1 VREFRV
7 SGTED
12 KPMSVDAPHLG
23 IDFGTTNSAMAWF
36 NPDTKQAEVIFN
48 SEGEAKTPSLV
59 YYGEDEILVGQPVAD
74 LLEESEHYE
83 EAERSDIVR
92 RIVKSI
98 KRNLLAPPVIPIPG
112 REPVRPVE
120 VVAEIL
126 GKLKRDAEEG
136 HFQEEVERVVITCPA
151 VFDSLQREVVFDAAA
166 LAGFRIVDLVEEPVA
181 AAMAF
186 ARLGQ
191 KVGEDVLVYDLGGGT
206 FDLAVVVCEDNGS
219 KDELFRVAME
229 PDGDPVCG
237 GDDFDRAIYD
247 YCDGIA
253 RATLGRSVDSSNR
266 VVNPYFL
273 DKCRRQ
279 KERLTFKNQA
289 TVRDYLGEV
298 LFKADLNRQTFEAL
312 IERRVEGTVR
322 KTAAMAERARSRGQD
337 VDTVVLIGGSSQV
350 PLVTQRLRETLA
362 VEPRKFANKDYAVAL
377 GAAYYASIVE
387 VPPRERYRK
396 EMLARVLTLLLLLS
410 VSEIRRVQNM
420 LELNYPHQADA
431 IKMQREAGDRIW
443 QITQAMQQQQQ
454 QQQQQQGQQ

>member
-1 VREFRV
+1 LRRVREFRV

-59 YYGEDEILVGQPVAD
+59 YYGEDEILVGQPVPD

-83 EAERSDIVR
+83 EAERSDIAL

-126 GKLKRDAEEG
+126 DKLKRDAEEG
-136 HFQEEVERVVITCPA
+136 HFQEEIERVVITCPA

-191 KVGEDVLVYDLGGGT
+191 KVGEGVLVYDIGGGT
-206 FDLAVVVCEDNGS
+206 FDLAVVVREDNGS

-229 PDGDPVCG
+229 PDGGPVCG
-237 GDDFDRAIYD
+237 GDDFDRAI
-247 YCDGIA
+247 
-253 RATLGRSVDSSNR
+253 
-266 VVNPYFL
+266 
-273 DKCRRQ
+273 
-279 KERLTFKNQA
+279 
-289 TVRDYLGEV
+289 
-298 LFKADLNRQTFEAL
+298 
-312 IERRVEGTVR
+312 
-322 KTAAMAERARSRGQD
+322 
-337 VDTVVLIGGSSQV
+337 
-350 PLVTQRLRETLA
+350 
-362 VEPRKFANKDYAVAL
+362 
-377 GAAYYASIVE
+377 
-387 VPPRERYRK
+387 
-396 EMLARVLTLLLLLS
+396 
-410 VSEIRRVQNM
+410 
-420 LELNYPHQADA
+420 
-431 IKMQREAGDRIW
+431 
-443 QITQAMQQQQQ
+443 
-454 QQQQQQGQQ
+454 